1 MTPSPMTV
9 NITATLNYHLPQ
21 AADVLLAVEAIPNMA
36 DQNLLTDLLKVKGD
50 CSPLKTIE
58 GMDGLGRRT
67 WLHAQGRIDISY
79 TATVDIQRAATNIA
93 GLDTVPHADL
103 PPAYIQYL
111 TASRYCPSDRHEN
124 FVTTRFDGPTKGDQ
138 ILQMAEWIYNYVEYA
153 PGFSPIGATAT
164 DTFISRRGVC
174 RDFAH
179 LLIAFARA
187 ADVPARMV
195 SAYGLGIDPPDFHAV
210 VEVYLDGRWHLVDA
224 TRLAPEENLVRIA
237 VGRDATDISF
247 MTIFGTA
254 NMISQD
260 VRVEQSS
267 LRA

>member
-1 MTPSPMTV
+1 MPEVRQMTAV
-9 NITATLNYHLPQ
+9 AITATLNYHLPKP
-21 AADVLLAVEAIPNMA
+21 ADILLAVEAIPNMD
-36 DQNLLTDLLKVKGD
+36 DQKLVTDLLKVKGD
-50 CSPLKTIE
+50 CSPLTTIE

-79 TATVDIQRAATNIA
+79 TATVDIDRTPTSIS
-93 GLDTVPHADL
+93 GLDTVPHAEL
-103 PPAYIQYL
+103 PPTYIQYL
-111 TASRYCPSDRHEN
+111 TPSRYCPSDRHEN
-124 FVTTRFDGPTKGDQ
+124 FVATRFNKPAKGDQ
-138 ILQMAEWIYNYVEYA
+138 ILQMAEWIHDNVEYA

-210 VEVYLDGRWHLVDA
+210 VEVYLDGRWHLVDP
-224 TRLAPEENLVRIA
+224 TRLAPEDNLVRIA

-254 NMISQD
+254 EMISQS
-260 VRVEQSS
+260 VVVLE
-267 LRA
+267 A

>member
-1 MTPSPMTV
+1 MPEGRLMTTV
-9 NITATLNYHLPQ
+9 DISATLNYHLPQ
-21 AADVLLAVEAIPNMA
+21 AADVLLAVEAIPMD
-36 DQNLLTDLLKVKGD
+36 DQKLLTDLLKVKGD

-79 TATVDIQRAATNIA
+79 TATVAINRAVTDIA
-93 GLDTVPHADL
+93 GLDTVPHLDL
-103 PPAYIQYL
+103 PPAYIEYL
-111 TASRYCPSDRHEN
+111 MP
-124 FVTTRFDGPTKGDQ
+124 TRFVAPSKGDQ
-138 ILQMAEWIYNYVEYA
+138 IMQMAEWIYDNIAYA

-210 VEVYLDGRWHLVDA
+210 VEVYLDGSWHLIDP

-254 NMISQD
+254 NMVSQS
-260 VRVEQSS
+260 VLVAATR
-267 LRA
+267 LPN

>member
-1 MTPSPMTV
+1 MTTV
-9 NITATLNYHLPQ
+9 DITATLNYHLPK
-21 AADVLLAVEAIPNMA
+21 AADVLLAVEAIPMD
-36 DQNLLTDLLKVKGD
+36 DQRLVTDLLKVKGD

-67 WLHAQGRIDISY
+67 WLHATGRIDISY
-79 TATVDIQRAATNIA
+79 TATVAIDRAQTNIA
-93 GLDTVPHADL
+93 GLGTVPHLDL
-103 PPAYIQYL
+103 PPAYIEYL
-111 TASRYCPSDRHEN
+111 MPSRYCPSDRHEN
-124 FVTTRFDGPTKGDQ
+124 FVSTRFDAPTKGDQ
-138 ILQMAEWIYNYVEYA
+138 ILQMAEWIYDNVEYA

-195 SAYGLGIDPPDFHAV
+195 SAYGLGVDPPDFHAV
-210 VEVYLDGRWHLVDA
+210 VEVYLEGRWHLVDP

-254 NMISQD
+254 NMISQSVLVAEAD
-260 VRVEQSS
+260 IATVTR
-267 LRA
+267 R